1 MTVREIAVGS
11 GPPHRDESEWSRRLE
26 ADAERIIRNLAPRL
40 TEVHRE
46 LVRRARL
53 AGANALVLSGST
65 ARHQR
70 TPISDLDYHIVGP
83 RVESRDVSRELDVHT
98 VSEHEL
104 ESELLAGDDFIQW
117 SLRYGCIVSDD
128 GTLRRALRLIAE
140 RQLWPNAERK
150 RDHATQSLELAERFV
165 ATGDEDG
172 ALGQVRTALSLA
184 ARARLLSAGEFPLS
198 RAELPAQL
206 HEMGSDPA
214 ARALAA
220 TIHAAPSLPELA
232 DAVDRGRELLGDGV
246 YSQSSQGSERGTE
259 LSRDC

>member
-1 MTVREIAVGS
+1 MTMRAIGIDS
-11 GPPHRDESEWSRRLE
+11 GPPPSRDHDWSRRLQ
-26 ADAERIIRNLAPRL
+26 ADAERIMRNLPPRL
-40 TEVHRE
+40 IEVHRE
-46 LVRRARL
+46 LVRRCRL
-53 AGANALVLSGST
+53 AGANALILSGST

-83 RVESRDVSRELDVHT
+83 LVESRDLSRELDVHV
-98 VSEHEL
+98 VSEHDL
-104 ESELLAGDDFIQW
+104 ESKLLAGDDLVQW

-128 GTLRRALRLIAE
+128 GTLHRALRLIAE

-150 RDHATQSLELAERFV
+150 RGHAARSLELADRFV

-184 ARARLLSAGEFPLS
+184 ARARLLSAGVFPLS

-206 HEMGSDPA
+206 DEIGSEPA

-220 TIHAAPSLPELA
+220 TIHAAPSLADLA

-246 YSQSSQGSERGTE
+246 Y
-259 LSRDC
+259 